1 MIEKKVLYH
10 LIDLGFERVTI
21 PIRVTFEYEVKN
33 GTYVPDSLSCQTLFN
48 QQAIAKRYPNM
59 APESLKK
66 SIDRQIKDRLKRY
79 LLGPANINS
88 RLANK
93 SLP

>member
-1 MIEKKVLYH
+1 MVWMIEKKVFYH
-10 LIDLGFERVTI
+10 FIDLGFERVTI

-33 GTYVPDSLSCQTLFN
+33 GTYVPDSLSYQTLFN

-59 APESLKK
+59 APDSLKE

-79 LLGPANINS
+79 LLRPANKNFYDS
-88 RLANK
+88 
-93 SLP
+93 

>member
-1 MIEKKVLYH
+1 MVWMIEKKVFYH

-21 PIRVTFEYEVKN
+21 PIRVKFEYEVKN
-33 GTYVPDSLSCQTLFN
+33 GTYVPDSLSYQTLFN

-79 LLGPANINS
+79 LLRPANKNS
-88 RLANK
+88 QACK
-93 SLP
+93 